1 MANQVRLDPQE
12 FPEEYAYGN
21 NGQRSRV
28 IFNERVKYDTVIFP
42 DGLIPNFMETW
53 NKDRFYGI
61 VNTKGNT
68 TVVDPSYLKGLRYA
82 ESSLF
87 SLNFVADA
95 WNDFCARL
103 REMGDN
109 NQIYKNSPWSDPT
122 AVKAWTSV
130 DNDYEDYLVNII
142 YPAFNELYLAQKGR
156 DKQITDIDS
165 FLRLFDKFMDD
176 IMSQIGPLTRSGFIE
191 SNFVSPTM
199 SGLIIEM
206 GSEDYSDDFTKS
218 YDYRDE
224 NFELV
229 ARIAAQYG
237 FAIDKNIPWRL
248 IADIRSPAMQE
259 YMYGVPIEEF
269 LINNLPVESCEPFYT
284 DPELPPAAYGYSQI
298 PGMENV
304 QRHISFHFNENGE
317 PIPGY
322 EAFQGVRGATQ
333 PEAFEILFSTAYTS
347 TWQTDIDVLIPH
359 LVSYYNTYVAAL
371 PVVTIRDPYL
381 YEQEVC
387 PGQTRSITRTQID
400 LEQFAGLYE
409 DRWRLRTFYHL
420 RQVERGYKK
429 TKSLGIRDV
438 QKIMNIFNLSAENGY
453 NRALRYTQEEF
464 IGPFDTDPL
473 TLDTVG
479 DIIAQKRRGEKRN
492 AFPNPGRQ
500 D

>member
-1 MANQVRLDPQE
+1 MANQVRPDPQE
-12 FPEEYAYGN
+12 FPQAYSYGD
-21 NGQRSRV
+21 NGQRSKT
-28 IFNERVKYDTVIFP
+28 IFNERVKYDTVVFP

-68 TVVDPSYLKGLRYA
+68 TVVDPSYLKGVKYA
-82 ESSLF
+82 NSSLF

-95 WNDFCARL
+95 WSDFCSRL
-103 REMGDN
+103 REMADN
-109 NQIYKNSPWSDPT
+109 NQIYKNSPWASPEAT
-122 AVKAWTSV
+122 NAWTSV
-130 DNDYEDYLVNII
+130 DNEYQDYLVNLI
-142 YPAFNELYLAQKGR
+142 YPAFNELYLARNGR
-156 DKQITDIDS
+156 DKHVTDIDS
-165 FLRLFDKFMDD
+165 FLRMFDKFMEEAL
-176 IMSQIGPLTRSGFIE
+176 IRVGPLTRSGFIE
-191 SNFVSPTM
+191 SSYVSPLI
-199 SGLIIEM
+199 SGLIIEI
-206 GSEDYSDDFTKS
+206 GTEDYSDDFSKG
-218 YDYRDE
+218 YQYGDQ

-237 FAIDKNIPWRL
+237 FSIDKNIPWRL
-248 IADIRSPAMQE
+248 IADLRNPAMQE
-259 YMYGVPIEEF
+259 YMYGVPIEGF
-269 LINNLPVESCEPFYT
+269 VLNDMTVDSCEAFYR
-284 DPELPPAAYGYSQI
+284 DPELPPVAYGYSQI
-298 PGMENV
+298 PGMEDV
-304 QRHISFHFNENGE
+304 RRHISFYFDGNGE
-317 PIPGY
+317 AIPGY

-333 PEAFEILFSTAYTS
+333 PEVFEILFSTAYTS
-347 TWQTDIDVLIPH
+347 TWQTDIDILIPQ

-381 YEQEVC
+381 YEEEVC

-420 RQVERGYKK
+420 RQLERATNL
-429 TKSLGIRDV
+429 TKAHGVRDV
-438 QKIMNIFNLSAENGY
+438 QKIMNIYNLSGDNGY

-479 DIIAQKRRGEKRN
+479 DIIAQKRRGEKRH